1 MSETKITINESHSAG
16 SKILEVIGRL
26 DANSCGNFDSHLSN
40 LIEKNISQRIL
51 VDIGSVDYISSA
63 GLRVFISNAKKLAL
77 SGGKISL
84 CSIQTHVME
93 VFDMSGFT
101 SIFDIYR
108 SKEDYLSAGID
119 NFTIHDEPSTDQ
131 ERNKLAVLKFL
142 MLIQFCKYS
151 DMPQVVFEGM
161 KTIHSPSLASDY
173 GVDRF
178 SSSQEYT
185 DYLKQLEEAKEIDID
200 IKSMVAEADTV
211 AVYNITTQTYN
222 DGRRMTTPW
231 MSFYTLEDGKIIKA
245 IHVYDRLDE
254 QRQLNG

>member
-1 MSETKITINESHSAG
+1 MSETNITINESHSAG
-16 SKILEVIGRL
+16 SKILKVTGRL
-26 DANSCGNFDSHLSN
+26 DANSCGNLDSHLSK
-40 LIEKNISQRIL
+40 LIENNAQRIL

-63 GLRVFISNAKKLAL
+63 GLRVFISNAKKLKL

-84 CSIQTHVME
+84 CSIQPHVME
-93 VFDMSGFT
+93 VFDMSGFS

-108 SKEDYLSAGID
+108 SEEDYLSAGID

-131 ERNKLAVLKFL
+131 ERNKLAVLRFL

-151 DMPQVVFEGM
+151 DMHQVVFEGM

-185 DYLKQLEEAKEIDID
+185 DYLKRLEETKDIDID
-200 IKSMVAEADTV
+200 IKSMVAEAETV
-211 AVYNITTQTYN
+211 AVYNITTQTYL